1 MNFNDLNG
9 IERSE
14 QLLDGYKKY
23 ASMSEDELLKT
34 LIDKV
39 GEQKREGKF
48 DGEAL
53 ERMYLVASSSLN
65 EGQRERMR
73 KIIDMLKG

>member
-9 IERSE
+9 IERGE

-53 ERMYLVASSSLN
+53 ERMYTVASSSLN
-65 EGQRERMR
+65 EEQRERMR